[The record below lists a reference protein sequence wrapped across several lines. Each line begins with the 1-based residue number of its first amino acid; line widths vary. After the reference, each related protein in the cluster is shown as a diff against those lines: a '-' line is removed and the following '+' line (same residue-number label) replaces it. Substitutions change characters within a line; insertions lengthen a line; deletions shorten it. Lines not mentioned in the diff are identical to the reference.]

1 MRTKYENLT
10 PVELANLQSHAG
22 MLVYKPSGKP
32 FKSTRKVN
40 TVKGVMMH
48 PITQRPCYTFEE
60 DDTYVEVI
68 KCKRWTPTCGVHL
81 PEVA

>member
-1 MRTKYENLT
+1 MCTEQELNNLR
-10 PVELANLQSHAG
+10 SHAG

-40 TVKGVMMH
+40 TVKGVVEH
-48 PITQRPCYTFEE
+48 PVTKRPCYTFEE

-68 KCKRWTPTCGVHL
+68 KCKRWTPTSGVAL
-81 PEVA
+81 PDPRTT